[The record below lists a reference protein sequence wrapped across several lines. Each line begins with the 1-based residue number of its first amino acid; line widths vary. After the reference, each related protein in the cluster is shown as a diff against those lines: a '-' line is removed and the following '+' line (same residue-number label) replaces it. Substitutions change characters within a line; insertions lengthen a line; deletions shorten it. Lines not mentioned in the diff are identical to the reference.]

1 MRWVSIPATLVAVA
15 MPALACSDGGSIPVE
30 PPGLAAEITP
40 LAPTPGTWS
49 VEVRVPSGAN
59 CINRSGSTPVTPSGG
74 DYIVNESY
82 CTILVEA
89 SGLTG
94 GVVLTQ
100 RCQDKGG
107 NAHPKLDCETKGT
120 GARWKTLFK
129 VPLVNGENGRNWA
142 VPSFGQSV
150 GHRYVFRAKGSGLKN
165 ARDIPPFNVSRPG
178 LSGPPAVADPGF
190 SVPANAQLTVGA
202 PGLLN
207 NDDLGNPEGALDQ
220 FGGGDLGGNP
230 ADNAAGTT
238 FPNAKG
244 TGDLTVN
251 ADGSLTLTATNS
263 SGTLVFF
270 YVLRNSQGQ
279 STAQVTI
286 TITAPV

>member
-1 MRWVSIPATLVAVA
+1 
-15 MPALACSDGGSIPVE
+15 
-30 PPGLAAEITP
+30 
-40 LAPTPGTWS
+40 
-49 VEVRVPSGAN
+49 
-59 CINRSGSTPVTPSGG
+59 
-74 DYIVNESY
+74 
-82 CTILVEA
+82 
-89 SGLTG
+89 
-94 GVVLTQ
+94 
-100 RCQDKGG
+100 
-107 NAHPKLDCETKGT
+107 
-120 GARWKTLFK
+120 
-129 VPLVNGENGRNWA
+129 
-142 VPSFGQSV
+142 
-150 GHRYVFRAKGSGLKN
+150 
-165 ARDIPPFNVSRPG
+165 
-178 LSGPPAVADPGF
+178 
-190 SVPANAQLTVGA
+190 
-202 PGLLN
+202 LLN